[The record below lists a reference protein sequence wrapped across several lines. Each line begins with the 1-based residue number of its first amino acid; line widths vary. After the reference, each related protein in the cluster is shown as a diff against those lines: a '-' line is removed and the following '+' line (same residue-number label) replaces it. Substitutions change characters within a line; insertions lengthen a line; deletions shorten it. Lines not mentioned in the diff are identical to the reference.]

1 MKRTLLIVMIILGAA
16 ACSKEGGG
24 VGSGGDSGGSPEPR
38 AAAVVVKR
46 DAFVRTAG
54 EPQIQPDEDTAKA
67 MVASG
72 RSRVITSWK
81 VCVDPQG
88 EVDEIAPQRSSG
100 FMTYDAAIL
109 AGIKEWRFQPVV
121 VDGAPVRACT
131 SFTFAW
137 SPG

>member
-1 MKRTLLIVMIILGAA
+1 MKRYVLIAMLAA

-24 VGSGGDSGGSPEPR
+24 VGAGAG
-38 AAAVVVKR
+38 AAPVVVKP
-46 DAFVRTAG
+46 DQLVRTAG
-54 EPQIQPDEDTAKA
+54 EPRIQPDADTARA

-72 RSRVITSWK
+72 RARVITSWK

-88 EVDEIAPQRSSG
+88 AVDEVAAIRSSG
-100 FMTYDAAIL
+100 FMTWDTAL
-109 AGIKEWRFQPVV
+109 ASGMRGWRFEPIV
-121 VDGAPVRACT
+121 VDGAAVRACT